1 MLITIVR
8 LTFIKYYSITEEDH
22 PLNDV
27 IFQRSGGSYA
37 DLKKTLQFPERDTS
51 LSMKNSHLLSQN
63 GNMRQDGSSTLQK
76 FVLSLELQ
84 MFICVMA
91 YTMFLIVH

>member
-1 MLITIVR
+1 M
-8 LTFIKYYSITEEDH
+8 
-22 PLNDV
+22 
-27 IFQRSGGSYA
+27 FQQSGGRFT

-63 GNMRQDGSSTLQK
+63 GNMRQDSSSTLQK

-91 YTMFLIVH
+91 

>member
-1 MLITIVR
+1 M
-8 LTFIKYYSITEEDH
+8 
-22 PLNDV
+22 
-27 IFQRSGGSYA
+27 FQQSGGRFA
-37 DLKKTLQFPERDTS
+37 DLKKTLQFPERDSTS

-63 GNMRQDGSSTLQK
+63 GNMRQDSSSTLQK

-91 YTMFLIVH
+91 